1 MTERKALAPVSGVKG
16 EGEPS
21 GAKPVAV
28 TKSRPVSLGFFVLIA
43 WATAG

>member
-1 MTERKALAPVSGVKG
+1 MTERKALAPVRVVKG
-16 EGEPS
+16 VGEPS
-21 GAKPVAV
+21 VAKPVAL